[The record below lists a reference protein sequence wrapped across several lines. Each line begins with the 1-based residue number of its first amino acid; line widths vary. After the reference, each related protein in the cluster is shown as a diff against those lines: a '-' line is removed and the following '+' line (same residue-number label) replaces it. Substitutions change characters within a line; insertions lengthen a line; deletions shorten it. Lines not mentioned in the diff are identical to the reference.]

1 MIDKI
6 IKIGLY
12 GKGKWS
18 RILQQKINEVDI
30 KCKVSFIADSTNP
43 RLDSTDLN
51 EIEWAFISSSNE
63 THFEIVESCLRA
75 RVNVFCEKPL
85 SASEYEVSQ
94 LYALAEKMGTC
105 LYVDDVFIWRN
116 EFKQIDKTESFPMSA
131 AWLKNNS
138 THMTVLRL
146 AQDLAYHHIYM
157 LGVLYNL
164 PEFSCSAERSAT
176 DLKINLDL
184 GKDISFKLSYSKCSQ
199 SDTHQFLG
207 TDLSQSSN
215 DALLDMIGHV
225 LKLTKVSNRNKNLT
239 LWTTR
244 VLKSV
249 ISSDPEKVA
258 IIGGGIF
265 GCTSALEL
273 AKNGYSV
280 TVYESN
286 SDIIMG
292 ATMKNQLRVHRGY
305 HYPRSDETAK
315 QCYISEYKFK
325 AYFRS
330 SLEDSDLHYYAI
342 ASQDSRV
349 TPDEYEK
356 FMNRNNLSY
365 TVVDNPAI
373 NNVLNLEMI
382 SKIYAVEEASYNPEK
397 LRIYL
402 KERCLNEGVKFVFNK
417 QVGNLEE
424 LGHDYDQYVIATYS
438 HPLLDSKQV
447 TQFEVCEKPLIRLPD
462 RFKGLSLVI
471 MDGPFVSLDPYSP
484 DPSLHLIGSVEDA
497 IHNRNT
503 GYSAEVPAN
512 LKSYLT
518 QGLIE
523 NPSTTHIDKFRKRF
537 ASLYNLRE
545 DEIIHIGS
553 FFMIRA
559 VEAYH
564 DDDDRRLS
572 VLNEPAENIHNIFSA
587 KVTSAPLIS
596 QSLLRRVEE
605 ESLRK
610 LLRKTEPTLSV
621 PSGGR

>member
-1 MIDKI
+1 MLDKS

-18 RILQQKINEVDI
+18 QILQQKLKGVDAN
-30 KCKVSFIADSTNP
+30 CKVSFIADSSDP
-43 RLDSTDLN
+43 RLNSTDLN

-63 THFEIVESCLRA
+63 THYEIVESCLRA
-75 RVNVFCEKPL
+75 GVNVFCEKPL

-94 LYALAEKMGTC
+94 LYDLAEEMGIC

-116 EFKQIDKTESFPMSA
+116 EFKQIDKTEHLPMSA
-131 AWLKNNS
+131 TWGKNDS
-138 THMTVLRL
+138 IHLTGLRL

-157 LGVLYNL
+157 LGELYNL
-164 PEFSCSAERSAT
+164 PEFSCSTEKSAT
-176 DLKINLDL
+176 EFKINLVL
-184 GKDISFKLSYSKCSQ
+184 SEDISINLSYSKCSK
-199 SDTHQFLG
+199 SNTHQFLG
-207 TDLSQSSN
+207 TDLARSSN
-215 DALLDMIGHV
+215 DALLDMIGYV
-225 LKLTKVSNRNKNLT
+225 LRLTKVSNRNKNLT

-244 VLKSV
+244 VLKAV
-249 ISSDPEKVA
+249 ISYDPEKVA

-273 AKNGYSV
+273 SKNGYSV
-280 TVYESN
+280 TIYESN

-305 HYPRSDETAK
+305 HYPRSDETAR

-330 SLEDSDLHYYAI
+330 SMEDSNVHYYAI

-349 TPDEYEK
+349 SPDEYEL
-356 FMNRNNLSY
+356 FMNRNNLPY
-365 TVVDNPAI
+365 TVVDNQTI
-373 NNVLNLEMI
+373 KNVLNLEMI

-397 LRIYL
+397 LRSYL
-402 KERCLNEGVKFVFNK
+402 KERCIAEGVRFVFNEQIEK
-417 QVGNLEE
+417 IED

-447 TQFEVCEKPLIRLPD
+447 TQYEVCEKPLIRLPD
-462 RFKGLSLVI
+462 RFKNLSLVI

-484 DPSLHLIGSVEDA
+484 NPSLHLIGSVEDA
-497 IHNRNT
+497 IHSRNT
-503 GYSAEVPAN
+503 GYTAEVPES

-523 NPSTTHIDKFRKRF
+523 NPSITHIDKFKKRF
-537 ASLYNLRE
+537 TSLYNLSE
-545 DEIIHIGS
+545 DEITHVGS

-572 VLNEPAENIHNIFSA
+572 VLNEPSENIHNIFSA

-605 ESLRK
+605 VSLRK
-610 LLRKTEPTLSV
+610 LLRKTSSV
-621 PSGGR
+621 PTMSR